1 MDRLNGI
8 LARSCWS
15 QNDVAHSD
23 RKTCYCGSLVEDR
36 RVVRLDFDVGVDI
49 HPTHFSRRY
58 RKEDLSV
65 GFQSSIG
72 IIHVIP
78 RGSRA
83 AVSNREHIARRK
95 EPNSVACIVPRGDI
109 ESTAHLSPGIGAKKT
124 TWYAHVRKTPRRFPA
139 HYWGNPDG
147 LEWLSS
153 SALVSDRN
161 ACPADAANEVALASI
176 HATGFSG
183 QAQHSGLLVWDH
195 SSVAIVLAGI
205 VVGSA
210 SDMKR
215 RQWTICQQRIGDQR
229 VKIGS
234 LKGRQRPNFE
244 VTSASALSVSSRSCE
259 MSP

>member
-1 MDRLNGI
+1 VCEAFQVCRPHL
-8 LARSCWS
+8 
-15 QNDVAHSD
+15 
-23 RKTCYCGSLVEDR
+23 
-36 RVVRLDFDVGVDI
+36 
-49 HPTHFSRRY
+49 PTWAA
-58 RKEDLSV
+58 DWM

-72 IIHVIP
+72 IIHVVP
-78 RGSRA
+78 RVSRA
-83 AVSNREHIARRK
+83 AVPNREHIARRK

-109 ESTAHLSPGIGAKKT
+109 ESTAYLSPRIGAKKT
-124 TWYAHVRKTPRRFPA
+124 TWYAHVPKTPRRFPA

-210 SDMKR
+210 SDMK
-215 RQWTICQQRIGDQR
+215 G
-229 VKIGS
+229 GS
-234 LKGRQRPNFE
+234 GRFASNGSVINASRSGASKGGSARMLE
-244 VTSASALSVSSRSCE
+244 VTSASALLVSS
-259 MSP
+259 